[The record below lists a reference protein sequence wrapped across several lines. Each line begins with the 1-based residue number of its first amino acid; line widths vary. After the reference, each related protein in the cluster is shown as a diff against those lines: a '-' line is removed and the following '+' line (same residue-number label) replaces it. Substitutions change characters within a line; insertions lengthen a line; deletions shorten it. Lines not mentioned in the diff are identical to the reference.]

1 LNLKEESLINNS
13 LKSLSRCISS
23 LCNDSVQDKY
33 VPYRENTFTK
43 VVSTSLEGDHICLFL
58 CQMRNDFGDSLRN
71 FQILSWLANLQSE
84 IEEVLVFDDDLEAIA
99 SMLEQQ
105 LANESEKQMILD
117 QELSE
122 VRCDEKYES
131 AVNFGSQLLDVICEF
146 SVISDSYF
154 REVCQEYLCFKKLY
168 STISAWKSLKVD
180 CNHDDV
186 KVDFRTRIE
195 KVQQDFWNFKKELC
209 IRVEVLVKEASNAL
223 APYDFL
229 MVEKAGSQLLRLLG
243 SQGHHLKQISFQL
256 ESIVSFVILF
266 KPIF

>member
-1 LNLKEESLINNS
+1 MDASSGKRLHIVHQLRISFPGTRKQSRYIGFIQLLERSSNLNLKEESLINNS

-71 FQILSWLANLQSE
+71 FQILAWLGNLQSE

-131 AVNFGSQLLDVICEF
+131 AVNFGSQLLDIICEF

-154 REVCQEYLCFKKLY
+154 REVCQE
-168 STISAWKSLKVD
+168 
-180 CNHDDV
+180 
-186 KVDFRTRIE
+186 
-195 KVQQDFWNFKKELC
+195 
-209 IRVEVLVKEASNAL
+209 
-223 APYDFL
+223 
-229 MVEKAGSQLLRLLG
+229 
-243 SQGHHLKQISFQL
+243 
-256 ESIVSFVILF
+256 
-266 KPIF
+266 